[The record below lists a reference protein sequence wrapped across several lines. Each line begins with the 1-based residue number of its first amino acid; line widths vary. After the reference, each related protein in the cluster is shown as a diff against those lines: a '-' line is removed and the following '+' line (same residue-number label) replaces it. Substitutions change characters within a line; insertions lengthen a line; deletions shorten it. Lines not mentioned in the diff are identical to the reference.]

1 MYPTLRALALV
12 GLLGGILLSAS
23 TPASWL
29 SAQPE
34 GNKKVREEEE
44 EAPKSRPQVPLVV
57 EEGKAKQKAPAND
70 PGAFVNL
77 DQEAAKATQPL
88 VKEFFRSLAIPY
100 DLLITS
106 QGVHYRIGLIAA
118 RELPVDELEYLE
130 LNAKLSGGTTKKIA
144 AAGIGK
150 IVPFEEV
157 ALGEVEKFLKRKT
170 IEGVPRTEVLE
181 DAAKALTAVARF
193 HDAAR
198 EQKKRVGKGWEAFPA
213 QFKAKLLAVRREQ
226 LQAFIDARQ
235 WQQADTLGQHL
246 LATWPDSVDVQK
258 DVYRLQLM
266 RAEQTLVEGGES
278 ELLQL
283 RDALLQYERVLGG
296 RDALTTEVRKRLR
309 QKADDFVNQAR
320 DLMARNQS
328 GPALSR
334 LRSAELIDPE
344 AAGIRDLRT
353 RLRDRVLYVGVPRL
367 PEYLSP
373 ATARSDSE
381 QWAVELM
388 FESLL
393 RALPDAELGTI
404 YRPELAE
411 ALPELVPMGREFR
424 LRRNIRW
431 SGAGNGDLLDARDVR
446 GTLTMLTDP
455 KHAATWAADGLDVF
469 DEKGIRLDDP
479 FKLRLPFKQ
488 GVLEPLGRMTFK
500 VQPAEYLRRNNRDI
514 DDEDFAHNPFGSG
527 PYRYEGRENEGEG
540 RECAIFRANPYYGQ
554 RPGRVG
560 LPLVREIRFYVPKP
574 SAIAADFRAG
584 QLHLLLDAPTAEY
597 LRCRADPS
605 LNAIT
610 RAGTATTN
618 RHIQLLAI
626 NHRRPY
632 LQAAEVRRGLS
643 LAINREAIVKNV
655 FRGDSEF
662 HRALTG
668 PFPPTCWATPAKSPE
683 LFKPDV
689 ARALVT
695 DWANQHQ
702 ALQLSLKFRDDDPR
716 AADACRQIKE
726 DIEKAAG
733 PSVAIVLQ
741 PLNPEVL
748 RKKVE
753 AEHDYELAYCSF
765 DYRDDLYRLDG
776 LLDPAAAGRNG
787 RNFLGYLVE
796 GTNQTDRDRRL
807 RQTVLEMRA
816 HRDFAKQVREKTW
829 ELHSLFNQQ
838 VPFIPLWQLDRHVV
852 VANNLDVFLDE
863 SAPQPATPAQIDPS
877 TVFTGVERWRLK

>member
-1 MYPTLRALALV
+1 MQSTFRALPLI
-12 GLLGGILLSAS
+12 GLLCGILLSAS
-23 TPASWL
+23 APVSWL
-29 SAQPE
+29 AAQPE
-34 GNKKVREEEE
+34 GGKRIREEEE
-44 EAPKSRPQVPLVV
+44 EVPKSRPQVPLVV
-57 EEGKAKQKAPAND
+57 EEGKTKQKASTDD

-77 DQEAAKATQPL
+77 EQEAAKATQPI

-106 QGVHYRIGLIAA
+106 QGVHYRIGLIPA
-118 RELPVDELEYLE
+118 RELPADELDYLE
-130 LNAKLSGGTTKKIA
+130 LNASLRGGTTKKIA
-144 AAGIGK
+144 IAGIGK

-157 ALGEVEKFLKRKT
+157 ALGEVEKFLKRKS
-170 IEGVPRTEVLE
+170 IEGVPRADVLE
-181 DAAKALTAVARF
+181 DAAKALNAVARF

-235 WQQADTLGQHL
+235 WQQAETLGQHL
-246 LATWPDSVDVQK
+246 LATWPESVDVQK

-266 RAEQTLVEGGES
+266 RAEQTLAEGGES

-283 RDALLQYERVLGG
+283 RDVLLQYERVLGG
-296 RDALTTEVRKRLR
+296 SKDELITGVRKRLR
-309 QKADDFVNQAR
+309 QKADDFINQAR
-320 DLMARNQS
+320 DLMSRGQS

-334 LRSAELIDPE
+334 LRSAELIDAD

-381 QWAVELM
+381 HWAVELM

-393 RALPDAELGTI
+393 RALADAELGTI

-424 LRRNIRW
+424 LRRNVRW
-431 SGAGNGDLLDARDVR
+431 SAGNGDLLDARDVR

-455 KHAATWAADGLDVF
+455 KHTATWAADRLDVF

-500 VQPAEYLRRNNRDI
+500 IQPAEYLRRNNRDI

-560 LPLVREIRFYVPKP
+560 LPLVREIRLYVPKP
-574 SAIAADFRAG
+574 SALAADFRAG
-584 QLHLLLDAPTAEY
+584 QLHLLLDAPTADY
-597 LRCRADPS
+597 LRFRADPS
-605 LNAIT
+605 LNSIT

-618 RHIQLLAI
+618 RRIQLLAI
-626 NHRRPY
+626 NDRRPY
-632 LQAAEVRRGLS
+632 LQAPEVRRGLS
-643 LAINREAIVKNV
+643 LAINREAIIKNV

-702 ALQLSLKFRDDDPR
+702 ALQLSLKFPDDDPR
-716 AADACRQIKE
+716 VADACRQIKE
-726 DIEKAAG
+726 NIEKAVG
-733 PSVAIVLQ
+733 PTVTIILQ
-741 PLNPEVL
+741 PLTPETL

-753 AEHDYELAYCSF
+753 AEHDYELAYCNF
-765 DYRDDLYRLDG
+765 DYRDDLYQLDA
-776 LLDPAAAGRNG
+776 LLDPTAAGRNG

-796 GTNQTDRDRRL
+796 GSNQTDRDRRL
-807 RQTVLEMRA
+807 RQTLQELRT
-816 HRDFAKQVREKTW
+816 HRDFAKEVREKTW
-829 ELHSLFNQQ
+829 ELHSLCNQQ

-852 VANNLDVFLDE
+852 VANNLDVILDE
-863 SAPQPATPAQIDPS
+863 FAPQPAAPAQIDPS